1 MITLT
6 LKANHRRRLV
16 DLMETIRVNHRE
28 VQYHL
33 LELYIVEK
41 ERYKERW
48 NEEFKYEINSPKS
61 DDFVVRLDGWK

>member
-6 LKANHRRRLV
+6 NKANHRRRLV
-16 DLMETIRVNHRE
+16 DIMETIRFNHGE
-28 VQYHL
+28 IQYHL
-33 LELYIVEK
+33 LEMYISEK

-61 DDFVVRLDGWK
+61 DDFVARLDRWK